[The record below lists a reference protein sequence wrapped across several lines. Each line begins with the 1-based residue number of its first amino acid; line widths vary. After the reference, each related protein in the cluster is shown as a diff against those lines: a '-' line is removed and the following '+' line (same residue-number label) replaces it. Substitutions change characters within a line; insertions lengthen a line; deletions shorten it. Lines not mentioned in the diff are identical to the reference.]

1 MNSLLRKQ
9 FACLLVGVA
18 TVVCAVNGAAQGA
31 RPGSTE
37 VTPVPKVTGPVP
49 ISSDSVPFL
58 AADRNLEPTDLKK
71 RGYVEEEF
79 IVTGTANVYDWAANG
94 PLTVKTPNV
103 PYGTRVL
110 VRRPADPGRFSGDVV
125 VEPLNTVR
133 RNDWSW
139 MWGYLGEQIL
149 QHGDAWVGITLPSS
163 SQALKKFNA
172 ARYAAVSFPNP
183 TPTPCTTGGNN
194 TAVSDVEDGLKWDA
208 ISQVGALLK
217 SNVASRPLA
226 GYRVAAL
233 YMVEGQSP
241 DPMTYINAIHSHA
254 NLQNGKSVYDGYLVK
269 QPGNPARISNC
280 APALDANDSRRTFK
294 ASNSPI
300 IAVLAQGE
308 LVAALPWR
316 RADSDDPADRFRLY
330 EIAGGS
336 HIEWAAYV
344 GMASFQEQT
353 AGGIMPPGTPDWP
366 IAGKCDPEIPLK
378 VPPIMPYALDAALVN
393 LQQWVRKGT
402 PAPRGARLELKDAGT
417 PQASVV
423 VDPGGNGVG
432 GVRNPYVDVP
442 AATFSTTSPGPG
454 TCRELGHKVD
464 FDAARIR
471 TLYSSEKGYADKVS
485 QSVDKLV
492 KEHWL
497 TEADGRKIKQ
507 ELSSGA
513 GRVAANGGR

>member
-18 TVVCAVNGAAQGA
+18 TVVCAAHGAAQGA

-49 ISSDSVPFL
+49 ISSESVPFL

-71 RGYVEEEF
+71 HGYVEEEF
-79 IVTGTANVYDWAANG
+79 IVTGTANVYDWAADG
-94 PLTVKTPNV
+94 SLTVKTPNV

-139 MWGYLGEQIL
+139 MWGYLNEQML

-163 SQALKKFNA
+163 SQALKKFNP

-194 TAVSDVEDGLKWDA
+194 NAVSETEDGLKWDA

-233 YMVEGQSP
+233 YMTEGQSP

-254 NLQNGKSVYDGYLVK
+254 NLANGKSVYDGYLVK
-269 QPGNPARISNC
+269 QPGNPARINQC

-294 ASNSPI
+294 AINSPV

-316 RADSDDPADRFRLY
+316 RADSDAPGDRFRLY

-366 IAGKCDPEIPLK
+366 IAGRCDPEIPLK
-378 VPPIMPYALDAALVN
+378 APPIMPYAFDAALAN
-393 LQQWVRKGT
+393 LEQWVRKGT
-402 PAPRGARLELKDAGT
+402 PAPRAARIELKGPGT
-417 PQASVV
+417 PQAGVV
-423 VDPGGNGVG
+423 VDQAGNGVG

-442 AATFSTTSPGPG
+442 AATFATTSPGPG

-464 FDAARIR
+464 FDTARMR
-471 TLYSSEKGYADKVS
+471 TL
-485 QSVDKLV
+485 
-492 KEHWL
+492 
-497 TEADGRKIKQ
+497 
-507 ELSSGA
+507 
-513 GRVAANGGR
+513 